1 MKYLDLTF
9 PDPASNLACDE
20 ALVEVLDQTQS
31 NSGIL
36 RVWEP
41 INHFVV
47 LGYANKVVTEV
58 NSKAC
63 EARDIPILRRSSG
76 GGAVLQ
82 GPGCFNY
89 SLILP
94 NNWADLESISGSYR
108 FILEHHRKLIE
119 PIIGKT
125 VQIQGI
131 SDLAIDGQKF
141 SGNAQNRKRRLI
153 LFHGT
158 ILLDLDL
165 AVVEACLCMPS
176 KEPQYRQGRAHRD
189 FLRNIHLNGQEV
201 RARLKE
207 AWQAKDRFVDVPTAR
222 IDELVRQRYGHQDW
236 TYRF

>member
-158 ILLDLDL
+158 ILL
-165 AVVEACLCMPS
+165 ASNYV
-176 KEPQYRQGRAHRD
+176 
-189 FLRNIHLNGQEV
+189 
-201 RARLKE
+201 
-207 AWQAKDRFVDVPTAR
+207 
-222 IDELVRQRYGHQDW
+222 
-236 TYRF
+236 

>member
-189 FLRNIHLNGQEV
+189 FLRNIHLNGACQDLLFSQIFCFLIG
-201 RARLKE
+201 RNRL
-207 AWQAKDRFVDVPTAR
+207 A
-222 IDELVRQRYGHQDW
+222 
-236 TYRF
+236 